1 MGFKSSLLVVIV
13 VALVAAGWWS
23 TRPKPV
29 EVRVQSVIQGTVEET
44 VTNTRAGTV
53 KACRRA
59 RISPATGGQI
69 ATLNVRKGDRVGNG
83 QLLFELWSKDLKA
96 QVALAGA
103 ELQTRNSR
111 REEACV
117 NYAIAERDVKRLK
130 PLFERKLV
138 SNEDIDIART
148 KAKAARA
155 SCTAAGSAIEEAR
168 QRIELARVEIER
180 RQLRAPF
187 AGIVAEVNGEVGEF
201 VTPSPPGIATP
212 PAVDL
217 IDDGCL
223 YVSAPIDEV
232 DASRIIVGQVARVS
246 LDAFRGRQ
254 FAARVK
260 RIAPYVVD
268 FEKQARTVE
277 IEATFAPAEVAPG
290 LLLPGYS
297 ADVEVVLERHE
308 SVLRI
313 PTEVLLD
320 NDTVFVLSDG
330 KALKR
335 RLKIGLRNWQFTEVL
350 SGIAKGDQIIMN
362 LDAEGLHEGV
372 EVKVKSNDDHTGSN

>member
-1 MGFKSSLLVVIV
+1 MGFKSSLAVLILVAV
-13 VALVAAGWWS
+13 VAAGWWS
-23 TRPKPV
+23 TRPNPV
-29 EVRVQSVIQGTVEET
+29 EVRVQSVAQGTVEET

-69 ATLNVRKGDRVGNG
+69 ATLNVHKGDRVTNG

-96 QVALAGA
+96 QVALAEA
-103 ELQTRNSR
+103 ELQTRSSR
-111 REEACV
+111 RVEACV
-117 NYAIAERDVKRLK
+117 NAAIAERDVKRLK

-148 KAKAARA
+148 KVKAARA
-155 SCTAAGSAIEEAR
+155 SCTAAGSAIDEAQ

-232 DASRIIVGQVARVS
+232 DASRISVGQVARVS

-254 FAARVK
+254 FAARIK

-277 IEATFAPAEVAPG
+277 IEATFEPAEVSPG

-308 SVLRI
+308 SVLRV

-320 NDTVFVLSDG
+320 NDAVFVLSDG

-350 SGIAKGDQIIMN
+350 EGITKGDQIIIN

-372 EVKVKSNDDHTGSN
+372 EVKVRSNDDHTGSN